1 MGSSEL
7 CNNSIILCND
17 KINKIYR
24 DLLNGNKVL
33 IVKSDSITNEDIY
46 KLPSN
51 LKKYIYE
58 LKPDDIEADEII
70 EALKKRE
77 NTLNSEGESIIK
89 KVLVINREIEVKINK
104 ILKIYHTFINKSDQD
119 ESLVD
124 LYSFTGQILSNQDNR
139 YVYNIFF
146 ESINDFMNK
155 NKEYI
160 SKSIKNE
167 INNMVIK
174 KFIKYKRFACNHL
187 FRIIKKDVDI
197 SDIDNL
203 LLKLKG
209 LLNNSFALSPPI
221 FINKYTE
228 DFIHEDFD
236 IDSIDEENIYD
247 LSQKIYIKH
256 NSKNFTEKVNLLW
269 YKPSS
274 WVSYFLKN
282 KKYKL
287 YKEEELKGQ
296 LEIFNEYKE
305 NIDNLRLF
313 KNSFYFL
320 SKVINE
326 EYLNKIKLYLLRE
339 DELWT
344 YLNNLEKIINIYKE
358 YKIIE
363 KTIENLDKV
372 ALDLLEY
379 CYKEYKSY
387 EELLEILKFIPT
399 FYKYQSIKYL
409 ESKNKLVMRS
419 YHKIIQYID
428 ELWIALKYEKELLLP
443 AIELSYNYPIITVEK
458 KYSKEVIKRYEKSF
472 ASIYYEDISSNNVSI
487 CEKRSMYDYP
497 LRSEVI
503 KLILSLGYK
512 VIKNY
517 KLNNKTLDIIVVD
530 PKNNQNIIALY
541 FDYIKTFGMS
551 DINYLLWLRSL
562 SIKTIIIW
570 SKDWWEDKNG
580 QISKMKYLLN
590 NYLNL

>member
-1 MGSSEL
+1 MGSSDL
-7 CNNSIILCND
+7 SNDSIILCND
-17 KINKIYR
+17 KVNKIYR

-33 IVKSDSITNEDIY
+33 IVKSNSITNEDIY
-46 KLPSN
+46 NLPSN

-58 LKPDDIEADEII
+58 LKADNIEAHEII

-77 NTLNSEGESIIK
+77 NTINSEDESIIK
-89 KVLVINREIEVKINK
+89 KALVINREIEVKINK
-104 ILKIYHTFINKSDQD
+104 IIKIYHTFINKGDQG

-139 YVYNIFF
+139 YEYNIFF
-146 ESINDFMNK
+146 EGINAFMNK
-155 NKEYI
+155 NKDYI
-160 SKSIKNE
+160 SEAIKNE
-167 INNMVIK
+167 INNIVIK
-174 KFIKYKRFACNHL
+174 NFIKYKRFASNHL
-187 FRIIKKDVDI
+187 FSIINEDVAI

-228 DFIHEDFD
+228 DFIQEDFD
-236 IDSIDEENIYD
+236 IDLIDEETIYE
-247 LSQKIYIKH
+247 LSQKVYSKH
-256 NSKNFTEKVNLLW
+256 NSKNITEKVNLLW

-287 YKEEELKGQ
+287 YKEEEIKGQ

-313 KNSFYFL
+313 RNSFYFI
-320 SKVINE
+320 SKVIKE
-326 EYLNKIKLYLLRE
+326 DYLNKIKLYLLRE

-344 YLNNLEKIINIYKE
+344 YLNNLEKVINIYKE
-358 YKIIE
+358 YRIIE
-363 KTIENLDKV
+363 RTIENLDNV

-399 FYKYQSIKYL
+399 FYKYQSIKHL
-409 ESKNKLVMRS
+409 ESKNKLVMRN

-428 ELWIALKYEKELLLP
+428 ELWITLNYEKELLIP
-443 AIELSYNYPIITVEK
+443 AIELSYSYPIITVEEN
-458 KYSKEVIKRYEKSF
+458 YSKEFIKRYEKSF
-472 ASIYYEDISSNNVSI
+472 DSIYYEDTFGNNVSI
-487 CEKRSMYDYP
+487 CEKRAMHDYP

-530 PKNNQNIIALY
+530 PKNDENIIALY
-541 FDYIKTFGMS
+541 FDYMKTFEMS

-580 QISKMKYLLN
+580 QISKLKYLLN
-590 NYLNL
+590 NYLSL

>member
-104 ILKIYHTFINKSDQD
+104 ILKIYHTFINKSDQG

-160 SKSIKNE
+160 SEAIKNE

-372 ALDLLEY
+372 ALNLLEY

-472 ASIYYEDISSNNVSI
+472 ASIYYEDTSSNNVSI
-487 CEKRSMYDYP
+487 CEKRAMYDYP

-580 QISKMKYLLN
+580 QISRLKYLLN
-590 NYLNL
+590 NYFSL

>member
-89 KVLVINREIEVKINK
+89 KVLIINREIEVKINK

-160 SKSIKNE
+160 SEAIKNE

-372 ALDLLEY
+372 ALNLLEY

-472 ASIYYEDISSNNVSI
+472 ASIYYEDTSSNNVSI
-487 CEKRSMYDYP
+487 CEKRAMYDYP

-580 QISKMKYLLN
+580 QISRLKYLLN
-590 NYLNL
+590 NYFSL

>member
-89 KVLVINREIEVKINK
+89 KVLIINREIEVKINK

-160 SKSIKNE
+160 SEAIKNE

-372 ALDLLEY
+372 ALNLLEY

-472 ASIYYEDISSNNVSI
+472 ASIYYEDTSSNNVSI
-487 CEKRSMYDYP
+487 CEKRAMYDYP

-517 KLNNKTLDIIVVD
+517 KLNNKTLNIIVVD

-580 QISKMKYLLN
+580 QISRLKYLLN
-590 NYLNL
+590 NYFSL